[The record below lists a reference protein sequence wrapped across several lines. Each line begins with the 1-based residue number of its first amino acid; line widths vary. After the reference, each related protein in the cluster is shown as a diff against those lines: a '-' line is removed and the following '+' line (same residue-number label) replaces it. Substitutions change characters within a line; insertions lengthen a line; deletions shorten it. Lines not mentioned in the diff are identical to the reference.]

1 MFNIF
6 MGKHWINLKEF
17 KLKKYNKNKFKK
29 IVLKKENNKG
39 HKPLIN

>member
-1 MFNIF
+1 

-29 IVLKKENNKG
+29 IVKKKKDNG
-39 HKPLIN
+39 YKPLIN